1 MRRMIMTRQEKEA
14 LGISKYEEL
23 CEALVGDNSTERYT
37 HEDIVSYIYNLK
49 KIEEKFYDSKK

>member
-1 MRRMIMTRQEKEA
+1 MMTRQEKEA

-23 CEALVGDNSTERYT
+23 CEALLGVNFTQRYT

-49 KIEEKFYDSKK
+49 KIEEKFYDNKN